1 MRTNGARTCA
11 SLKRAVPRIPVLI
24 YSDQEKPP
32 EADELLRP
40 GITIRKLINTIEL
53 YSPMDKKACLQ
64 YGELYLDEEKQRVFT
79 PKGVSHLPT
88 KGIQILKYL
97 MKKNGSVVS
106 KEELFTKI
114 WRTSYVEDMNTLY
127 TNISFL
133 RGAIEQDPAV
143 PRYLRTVRGKGYF
156 LNGK

>member
-1 MRTNGARTCA
+1 
-11 SLKRAVPRIPVLI
+11 
-24 YSDQEKPP
+24 
-32 EADELLRP
+32 
-40 GITIRKLINTIEL
+40 
-53 YSPMDKKACLQ
+53 
-64 YGELYLDEEKQRVFT
+64 
-79 PKGVSHLPT
+79 
-88 KGIQILKYL
+88 
-97 MKKNGSVVS
+97 MKKKGSVVS

-127 TNISFL
+127 TNISYL